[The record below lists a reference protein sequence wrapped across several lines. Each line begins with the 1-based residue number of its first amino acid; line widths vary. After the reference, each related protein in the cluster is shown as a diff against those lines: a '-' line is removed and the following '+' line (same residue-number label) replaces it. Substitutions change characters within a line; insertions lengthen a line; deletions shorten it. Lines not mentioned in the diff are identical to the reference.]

1 MLRDYLLASK
11 AVADEVRIRILKL
24 LEKSELCVCQ
34 IMVVTGLGQS
44 TVSKHLGILKN
55 AGLVECRH
63 VGTWVYYRIADSNL
77 NKYNTPF
84 QKLVSQSLNDDPKI
98 GTDIEKLKDITKID
112 PNILCGSQHT
122 VPKRQK

>member
-1 MLRDYLLASK
+1 MLRDYILVSK

-34 IMVVTGLGQS
+34 IIAVTGLGQS

-63 VGTWVYYRIADSNL
+63 VGTWVYYRLADSNL
-77 NKYNTPF
+77 NTSNLHF
-84 QKLVSQSLNDDPKI
+84 LKLVNQCLNDDQNIK
-98 GTDIEKLKDITKID
+98 TDADKLKEIIKID
-112 PNILCGSQHT
+112 PSILCS
-122 VPKRQK
+122 R

>member
-1 MLRDYLLASK
+1 MLRDYILVSK

-34 IMVVTGLGQS
+34 IMAVIGLGQS

-63 VGTWVYYRIADSNL
+63 AGTWVYYRLADSNL
-77 NKYNTPF
+77 NTYNLHF
-84 QKLVSQSLNDDPKI
+84 LKLVNQCLNDDQKI
-98 GTDIEKLKDITKID
+98 KADAERLKDIIKIE
-112 PNILCGSQHT
+112 PSNLCNI
-122 VPKRQK
+122 